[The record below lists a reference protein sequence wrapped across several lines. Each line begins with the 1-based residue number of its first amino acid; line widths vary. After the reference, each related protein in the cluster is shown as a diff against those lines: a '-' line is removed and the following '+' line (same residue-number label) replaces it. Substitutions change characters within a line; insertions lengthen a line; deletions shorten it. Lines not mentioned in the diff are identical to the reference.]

1 MTWGTSGGTAIAYA
15 SVTSAGNTTTTEIT
29 TVGTEIADP
38 ATTYAGI
45 TTTTLD
51 QIDQFYTAIDYGPPP
66 TLSPAAIAQY
76 EAEGP
81 AQVISA
87 IENSSYT
94 LNVVD
99 QIIREYQA
107 AFNRVPD
114 QAGEAHWVHQ
124 LGAGAISLNQLSTA
138 FASSTEF
145 AALHGGAT
153 ATTPA
158 NTTLVTAMY
167 ENVLQRAPDAGGLA
181 FWVSS
186 GLNAAQLLQTFA
198 QSSEFIA
205 DTTPHIIA
213 YQNAEPA
220 GTPPTV
226 GSLLAAT
233 TADPPAVHVTG
244 VVDAHSALHLGA

>member
-1 MTWGTSGGTAIAYA
+1 MTGTTEITSGGTAIAYASVTSAGNTTTTGTTEITSGGTAIAYA

-99 QIIREYQA
+99 QIIREFQA

-124 LGAGAISLNQLSTA
+124 LGAGAISLKSALDRLCLVYGVRRPSRWRDRHHTGQHHARHGDVRKRPPACPRCRGSRFLGQLGPECRAA
-138 FASSTEF
+138 FAD
-145 AALHGGAT
+145 
-153 ATTPA
+153 
-158 NTTLVTAMY
+158 V
-167 ENVLQRAPDAGGLA
+167 RA
-181 FWVSS
+181 V
-186 GLNAAQLLQTFA
+186 
-198 QSSEFIA
+198 E
-205 DTTPHIIA
+205 
-213 YQNAEPA
+213 
-220 GTPPTV
+220 
-226 GSLLAAT
+226 
-233 TADPPAVHVTG
+233 
-244 VVDAHSALHLGA
+244 